1 MTFAKILK
9 FANTIVSAV
18 ATVISM
24 SIMAFAGYMI
34 YENTSIQQTAYGTQN
49 LQYKPQEDGDC
60 VSVDD
65 LLANITDAVGWIT
78 MDDTHIDYPVVQG
91 TDDLFYASHD
101 VNKDQS
107 LTGAIYMQAKNKGDF
122 SQSYNLLYGHH
133 MDNGA
138 MFGDLTNYLKSDYFN
153 SHLTGKLTTPS
164 KVYDITVIS
173 VVKTDAYED
182 SVYGI
187 TSLDWDGYQNNILGN
202 DNIQVVNTNPKVK
215 DADKFLVLSTCEG
228 GATNGRVLLICKITP
243 AKQHVEPDVPTPTPT
258 TPPSPTSAGG
268 ATPVPTHSDPTSTPT
283 PTPRGGAV
291 PRTGDKSPYG
301 TGWSLLNLC
310 CLILTVLAVMPYI
323 LNSSADRK
331 RSAGKTARDYVGP
344 VTNIA
349 LAVMAVIIFLMF
361 ENMRLPMIFN
371 DKYTPLMMVILGIA
385 VISEEIASRRMKKNK
400 KELGEEGVNA

>member
-9 FANTIVSAV
+9 FANTILSAV

-49 LQYKPQEDGDC
+49 LQYKPQEEGDS
-60 VSVDD
+60 VSVAD
-65 LLANITDAVGWIT
+65 LLDNIPDAVGWIT

-91 TDDLFYASHD
+91 QDDLFYASHD

-138 MFGDLTNYLKSDYFN
+138 MFGDLTKYLKSDYFN
-153 SHLTGKLTTPS
+153 SHLTGKLTTSS

-173 VVKTDAYED
+173 VIKTDAYED

-187 TSLDWDGYQNNILGN
+187 TSLDWDGYRNNILGN

-228 GATNGRVLLICKITP
+228 GATNGRVLLICKLTP
-243 AKQHVEPDVPTPTPT
+243 AKQHIDPTPTPT
-258 TPPSPTSAGG
+258 QAPSPTSAGG
-268 ATPVPTHSDPTSTPT
+268 ATPVPTRPDSKTTPT

-291 PRTGDKSPYG
+291 TRTGDKSPYG
-301 TGWSLLNLC
+301 NGWALLNLC
-310 CLILTVLAVMPYI
+310 CLILTVIAVMPYI
-323 LNSSADRK
+323 LNSRDNKS
-331 RSAGKTARDYVGP
+331 GKKKVRDYVGP
-344 VTNIA
+344 VLNIA
-349 LAVMAVIIFLMF
+349 LAILAVLIFIIF
-361 ENMRLPMIFN
+361 ENMRQPMIFN
-371 DKYTPLMMVILGIA
+371 DQYTPLMMVILGIA
-385 VISEEIASRRMKKNK
+385 VATEEFASRRKKKNK
-400 KELGEEGVNA
+400 ENLGEEGVNA